1 MRIRIVFEK
10 KQEMRYTGH
19 LDLQRAWERTLRRAQ
34 LPLAYSKGYNPRPRI
49 NLASPLPLG
58 FTGEREIL
66 DLWLEE
72 QLAISEIKTR
82 ISNSLPPGLA
92 INRVGEAD
100 QREPALQT
108 QLEASEY
115 VITFLEPVDDL
126 ESQINR
132 LLNSSSIQRIRRGKS
147 YDLRPLILKLELIP
161 NEEIQRQKIFT
172 RLTAKAGANG
182 RPEEVASA
190 LDVPPQNIRVHR
202 VELIISGTQLQQ
214 ASNTW

>member
-34 LPLAYSKGYNPRPRI
+34 LPLVYSKGFNPRPRI

-66 DLWLEE
+66 DIWLEE
-72 QLAISEIKTR
+72 QLTISVIEAR
-82 ISNSLPPGLA
+82 ISSSLPPGLA
-92 INRVGEAD
+92 INQVYEVD

-126 ESQINR
+126 ASQINR
-132 LLNSSSIQRIRRGKS
+132 VLNSSIIQRVRRGKA
-147 YDLRPLILKLELIP
+147 YDLRPLIFKLELIP
-161 NEEIQRQKIFT
+161 KDEADRKQVFT
-172 RLTAKAGANG
+172 RLSAKEGATG

-190 LDVPPQNIRVHR
+190 LDVPPQNILVRRVG
-202 VELIISGTQLQQ
+202 LIISGT
-214 ASNTW
+214 

>member
-34 LPLAYSKGYNPRPRI
+34 LPLAYSKGFNPRPRI

-66 DLWLEE
+66 DIWLED
-72 QLAISEIKTR
+72 QLTISKIEAG

-92 INRVGEAD
+92 IKQICEVD
-100 QREPALQT
+100 LRESALQT
-108 QLEASEY
+108 QLEASDY

-126 ESQINR
+126 ETQINR
-132 LLNSSSIQRIRRGKS
+132 LLNSRSIQRVRRGKA
-147 YDLRPLILKLELIP
+147 YDLRPLILTLELIP
-161 NEEIQRQKIFT
+161 KDEVDRQQVFT
-172 RLTAKAGANG
+172 RLSAKEGATG
-182 RPEEVASA
+182 RPEEIASA
-190 LDVPPQNIRVHR
+190 LNVPPQDIMVQRVA
-202 VELIISGTQLQQ
+202 LIFSGT
-214 ASNTW
+214 